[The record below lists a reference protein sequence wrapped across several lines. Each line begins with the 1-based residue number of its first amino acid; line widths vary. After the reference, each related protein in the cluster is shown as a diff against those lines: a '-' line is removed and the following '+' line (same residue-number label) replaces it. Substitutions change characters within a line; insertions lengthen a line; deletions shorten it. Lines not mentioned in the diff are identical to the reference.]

1 MRKELKME
9 EITKIFKYKVIVNV
23 YIHTVNMTKM

>member
-9 EITKIFKYKVIVNV
+9 EITKIFKYKVIVIV